1 MKIRAF
7 FISVLLIPAAALTA
21 YYAAARQETSS
32 GFSIPKDK
40 SPSEVIQTLVQKM
53 HDELEKDVDKF
64 PDLIQETTEYT

>member
-40 SPSEVIQTLVQKM
+40 SPSEVIQTLVQKCTM
-53 HDELEKDVDKF
+53 NWKKMWISF
-64 PDLIQETTEYT
+64 RI